1 MKPEKEQ
8 NIDEILNHWPFDPMN
23 VNVRMLKIRQRT
35 ILQMRIDMGILQM
48 ETEGRP
54 DGYNPYGADTYYE
67 FLKKQSSKLG
77 DEEFSLDEEHCLEI
91 DREFVQ
97 FYHRRVCWLQLKE
110 FHKAVADADHTLG
123 LMDFCKQHSPDED
136 WTFSHE
142 RYRPFVLYHRTQ
154 ASALAYMPEEEGAI
168 DDSADPE
175 KAIEQISRGLE
186 EMRDLFVEHEAEEQY
201 EQDELVVRLNEF
213 RESIRD
219 NYGVGMTL
227 QERIDKAIE
236 DENYEEAAQ
245 LRDELDQRN
254 EG

>member
-8 NIDEILNHWPFDPMN
+8 SIDAILNQWPFDPMN
-23 VNVRMLKIRQRT
+23 VNVRMLQLRKRT

-67 FLKKQSSKLG
+67 FLKKHSSKVG
-77 DEEFSLDEEHCLEI
+77 ADDFELDDEHCLEI

-110 FHKAVADADHTLG
+110 FGKAVKDADHTLG
-123 LMDFCKQHSPDED
+123 LMDFCKEHSADEE

-154 ASALAYMPEEEGAI
+154 ASALSFMADDDREHAQPEQAI
-168 DDSADPE
+168 G
-175 KAIEQISRGLE
+175 QINEGLE
-186 EMRDLFVEHEAEEQY
+186 KLKALFAEHDAEEQY
-201 EQDELVVRLNEF
+201 EEDELVVRLKEF
-213 RESIRD
+213 RESIRE
-219 NYGVGMTL
+219 NYEIGMTL
-227 QERIDKAIE
+227 KERLEKAVADE
-236 DENYEEAAQ
+236 DYELAAR
-245 LRDELDQRN
+245 LRDEFENPER
-254 EG
+254 